1 MGEFIYGVRA
11 ISVVRDIFWDHDMS
25 EEGFCLLSVFVGFL
39 SWDAREERE
48 VEEKEE
54 NFSVIGADF

>member
-1 MGEFIYGVRA
+1 
-11 ISVVRDIFWDHDMS
+11 MS